1 MDTNLCD
8 HVMYNEEIYRI
19 TDSLVLQLYLNSNLQ
34 GKHIPLESSLS
45 RFEKILF

>member
-8 HVMYNEEIYRI
+8 HVMYYMYNEEIYRI

-34 GKHIPLESSLS
+34 GKQYTIGKLLE
-45 RFEKILF
+45 